1 MTYTATV
8 TTAATAYG
16 TTYAV
21 TLSDGTVATRRAN
34 KTYTALAFAPCG
46 KATAHTEAA
55 SNAARLV
62 SRFSGLGLPYV
73 VVCLQTGAI
82 LFDGTAA
89 KAATVAPAPKAAP
102 ASKVWEKFQ
111 NAPARVA
118 KQARRDVA
126 FWGASHPN
134 AALWATVA
142 ERAEAL
148 TSDDLAALYALGLR
162 TSGDLQSRLE
172 RQAEVERRDA
182 RG

>member
-1 MTYTATV
+1 MTFTATV

-16 TTYAV
+16 TTYTV

-34 KTYTALAFAPCG
+34 RAYTALAFAPCG

-82 LFDGTAA
+82 LFDGTA
-89 KAATVAPAPKAAP
+89 TKAAP
-102 ASKVWEKFQ
+102 VTKATKATHATPSAALTKFR

-118 KQARRDVA
+118 KQALRDVA
-126 FWGASHPN
+126 FWGASHPD
-134 AALWATVA
+134 AALWGRIA

-148 TSDDLAALYALGLR
+148 TAEEVDAMFAKGLR
-162 TSGDLQSRLE
+162 TSGDLESHLRRL
-172 RQAEVERRDA
+172 
-182 RG
+182 G

>member
-1 MTYTATV
+1 MTYSATV
-8 TTAATAYG
+8 ATASTAYG
-16 TTYAV
+16 KTYTV

-34 KTYTALAFAPCG
+34 KAYAALAFAPCG

-55 SNAARLV
+55 SDAARLV

-89 KAATVAPAPKAAP
+89 KAAAAAPKAAP
-102 ASKVWEKFQ
+102 TSKAWDKFQ
-111 NAPARVA
+111 VAPARVA

-126 FWGASHPN
+126 FWGASHPD
-134 AALWATVA
+134 AALWLTVA

-148 TSDDLAALYALGLR
+148 TADDLAALYALGLR

>member
-16 TTYAV
+16 TTYTV

-89 KAATVAPAPKAAP
+89 KAAAAAAPKAAP
-102 ASKVWEKFQ
+102 TSKAWDKFQ
-111 NAPARVA
+111 AAPARVA
-118 KQARRDVA
+118 KQARRDAA
-126 FWGASHPN
+126 FWGASHPD
-134 AALWATVA
+134 AALWLTVA

-148 TSDDLAALYALGLR
+148 TSADLSALYALGLR

-172 RQAEVERRDA
+172 RQAEVERR
-182 RG
+182 G